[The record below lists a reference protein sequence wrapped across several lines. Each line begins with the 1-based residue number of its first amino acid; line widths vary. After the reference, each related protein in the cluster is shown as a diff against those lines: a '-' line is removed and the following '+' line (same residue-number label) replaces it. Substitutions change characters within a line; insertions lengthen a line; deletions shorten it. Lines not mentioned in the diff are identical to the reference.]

1 MFGGD
6 SLEINYE
13 ALGTR
18 INRLR
23 KAKGITQSAL
33 AERVGIEP
41 SNISHIERAASK
53 VGLGTLV
60 KIANVLEC
68 SVNDLLCDSI
78 LCERESFENELTRIV
93 KDCTPKELR
102 MITDL
107 AMAMKESMRKREY
120 DTRK

>member
-1 MFGGD
+1 ME
-6 SLEINYE
+6 LNYE
-13 ALGTR
+13 ALGAR
-18 INRLR
+18 INQIRR
-23 KAKGITQSAL
+23 EKGITQSLL

-68 SVNDLLCDSI
+68 SVDDLLCDSV
-78 LCERESFENELTRIV
+78 LCEREAFENELIKIA
-93 KDCTPKELR
+93 KDCSPKELR
-102 MITDL
+102 MLTDL
-107 AMAMKESMRKREY
+107 AAAMKESMRKREY

>member
-1 MFGGD
+1 ME
-6 SLEINYE
+6 LNYD
-13 ALGTR
+13 ALGER
-18 INRLR
+18 IHRLR
-23 KAKGITQSAL
+23 KEKGITQSFL

-68 SVNDLLCDSI
+68 SVDDLLCDSI
-78 LCERESFENELTRIV
+78 ICEREAFENDLLKITA
-93 KDCTPKELR
+93 DCSQKELR

-107 AMAMKESMRKREY
+107 VYAMKVSMRKREY
-120 DTRK
+120 DARP

>member
-1 MFGGD
+1 M
-6 SLEINYE
+6 EINYE

-23 KAKGITQSAL
+23 KAKGITQSTL

-68 SVNDLLCDSI
+68 SVDDLLCDSI
-78 LCERESFENELTRIV
+78 LCEREAFENELTRIV

>member
-1 MFGGD
+1 M
-6 SLEINYE
+6 EINYE
-13 ALGTR
+13 ALGER

-23 KAKGITQSAL
+23 KAKGITQSTL

-60 KIANVLEC
+60 KIANILEC
-68 SVNDLLCDSI
+68 SVDDLLCDSI
-78 LCERESFENELTRIV
+78 LCEREAFENELTRIV

-120 DTRK
+120 DAR

>member
-1 MFGGD
+1 ME
-6 SLEINYE
+6 LNYE
-13 ALGTR
+13 ALGER

-23 KAKGITQSAL
+23 KEKGITQSIL

-68 SVNDLLCDSI
+68 SVDDLLCDSI
-78 LCERESFENELTRIV
+78 LCERESFENELARLTV
-93 KDCTPKELR
+93 DCSPKELR

-107 AMAMKESMRKREY
+107 TRAMKESMRRRDY
-120 DTRK
+120 DPKQ

>member
-1 MFGGD
+1 M
-6 SLEINYE
+6 EINYE